1 MEKFMLTLT
10 KKNDRTVLAICKT
23 KAEAMAKGEEFRKH
37 LTMDSGTLAVI
48 SAAVDENNNMMG
60 GKYKL
65 YHVW

>member
-1 MEKFMLTLT
+1 
-10 KKNDRTVLAICKT
+10 
-23 KAEAMAKGEEFRKH
+23 MAKGEEFRKH